1 MNIED
6 PQTPEDSNPTD
17 DASSDA
23 TPEEETS
30 EESSEEAA
38 DESSG
43 EAAAGTFGEAP
54 EAPAAAEPEETQ
66 APLARAEDVGIE
78 SSLERAHSRIG
89 SVSARINSGSNLTLG
104 VGGLLLVMVSGFF
117 LYGLPQM
124 DELLDPKL
132 VVPRIEVLLEDEGI
146 PALRRF
152 ATDFAKN
159 NSKDVAKQLNQ
170 TAIDGLPTV
179 RKVLED
185 HAVDQLNVMI
195 EERFP
200 ATEKKFVMLLRQR
213 KPQLEKTFAELDSQ
227 DEEVAKRAIKDL
239 VGVLEV
245 GLQRDFEDD
254 VQILLATL
262 YHVNTQAKK
271 ILGNQGLSAEENLIR
286 QMVATVRRIKLDAGD
301 PALADA
307 KTNVSTRSGS
317 DIDKNKP
324 EAKDK
329 DKPKAK
335 PKDEPKAKPKDKPKA
350 KPKAS

>member
-1 MNIED
+1 MNIEE

-30 EESSEEAA
+30 EESSEET
-38 DESSG
+38 SG
-43 EAAAGTFGEAP
+43 EAP
-54 EAPAAAEPEETQ
+54 VAPAEAEPEETQ
-66 APLARAEDVGIE
+66 APLAPTDDVGIE
-78 SSLERAHSRIG
+78 SGLERAHSRIG

-185 HAVDQLNVMI
+185 HAVDQLNGMI
-195 EERFP
+195 DERFP
-200 ATEKKFVMLLRQR
+200 ATEKKFVTMLRQS
-213 KPQLEKTFAELDSQ
+213 KPQLEKTFAELNSQ
-227 DEEVAKRAIKDL
+227 DEEVRKRAVKEL
-239 VGVLEV
+239 VAVLEV

>member
-6 PQTPEDSNPTD
+6 PQTPDDSNPTD

-30 EESSEEAA
+30 EETSEA
-38 DESSG
+38 
-43 EAAAGTFGEAP
+43 AP
-54 EAPAAAEPEETQ
+54 EAPAEAEAEAEVAI
-66 APLARAEDVGIE
+66 APLAPAEDVGIE
-78 SSLERAHSRIG
+78 SSLGRAHSRIG
-89 SVSARINSGSNLTLG
+89 SVASRIQSGANMTLG
-104 VGGLLLVMVSGFF
+104 VGGLLLVMVSAFF

-132 VVPRIEVLLEDEGI
+132 VVPRIEQLLEDEGI
-146 PALRRF
+146 PALRKY
-152 ATDFAKN
+152 ASEFAKN

-170 TAIDGLPTV
+170 TAIDNLPTV

-185 HAVDQLNVMI
+185 HAVDQLNEMI
-195 EERFP
+195 DERFP
-200 ATEKKFVMLLRQR
+200 ETERKFVALLKQS
-213 KPQLEKTFAELDSQ
+213 KPQLEKTFLELDSQ
-227 DEEVAKRAIKDL
+227 DEEVSKRAIKDL
-239 VGVLEV
+239 MVVLEN

-262 YHVNTQAKK
+262 YHVNQQAKK

-301 PALADA
+301 PALAGT

-317 DIDKNKP
+317 DIGTD
-324 EAKDK
+324 

-335 PKDEPKAKPKDKPKA
+335 DKEKAKPKDKPKA
-350 KPKAS
+350 KSKDKPKAKPKTN